1 MKKVSYVK
9 SFQFYR
15 KKIKLIQCF
24 YLTLSDDL

>member
-15 KKIKLIQCF
+15 KKNKTDTMFL
-24 YLTLSDDL
+24 LDALR